1 MGITAE
7 TAASNEIHDKLDKV
21 RGGFRAGTLRDVN
34 DRVTQLRQLK
44 RFLAEEETAIA
55 RALRVDL
62 GKSATEAYAT
72 EIGFV
77 ISEVDHV
84 LSNIE
89 KWTSPRK
96 VGVPLHQRPGSGRVV
111 PEPLGT
117 VLIISPWNYPLQLL
131 LAPLVPA
138 IAAGNTAI
146 LKPSEIAPATAAVIE
161 DLLLNYLDGRVV
173 QVVSGGVEETTE
185 LLAEQWDHIFY
196 TGNGTVGKI
205 VMRAAAEHLTPVTLE
220 LGGKSP
226 AIVTASAD
234 VTVSARRIAWG
245 KCINAGQTCVAPDY
259 VLAHDS
265 IADQFVADLGTA
277 ITEFYGEDIAS
288 SPDYGRIVSDRHFDR
303 VSALLDSGG
312 YDELAFGGFADR
324 STKFISPTVVTG
336 VDPTSRLMSEEIFGP
351 ILPVLTYR
359 DLGEAIDFVNARPKP
374 LALYVFASNDRD
386 ANRVISHTSSGG
398 VTVNHTLLHLA
409 IPDFPF
415 GGVGPSG
422 MGSYHGEAGFNVFSH
437 LKPVLRRGTKPDPKL
452 AYPPYTDFKQ
462 KLIRKFL

>member
-1 MGITAE
+1 MTITVE
-7 TAASNEIHDKLDKV
+7 TTSSNDIPAKLAKV
-21 RGGFRAGTLRDVN
+21 REGFRAGTLRDVN

-44 RFLAEEETAIA
+44 RFLIEEEPAIVE
-55 RALRVDL
+55 ALRADL
-62 GKSATEAYAT
+62 GKSAIEAYTT
-72 EIGFV
+72 EIGFT
-77 ISEVDHV
+77 INEVDHM
-84 LSNIE
+84 LKNIE

-96 VGVPLHQRPGSGRVV
+96 VGLPIHQRPGSGRIV

-138 IAAGNTAI
+138 IAAGNTAV
-146 LKPSEIAPATAAVIE
+146 LKPSEIAPATAALVE
-161 DLLLNYLDGRVV
+161 QRLLNYLDSRVV
-173 QVVSGGVEETTE
+173 QVVTGGVDETTE
-185 LLAEQWDHIFY
+185 LLAEPWDHIFY

-226 AIVTASAD
+226 AIVTTSAD
-234 VTVSARRIAWG
+234 VAVSARRIAWG

-259 VLAHDS
+259 VLVAEA
-265 IADQFVADLGTA
+265 IADEFLADLGAA
-277 ITEFYGEDIAS
+277 ITEFYGDDVAAS
-288 SPDYGRIVSDRHFDR
+288 ADYGRIVSERHFDR
-303 VSALLDSGG
+303 LSSLLDRGG
-312 YDELAFGGFADR
+312 YDEMVIGGAADR
-324 STKFISPTVVTG
+324 STKFFPPTVLTG
-336 VDPTSRLMSEEIFGP
+336 VDPDSALMSEEIFGP

-374 LALYVFASNDRD
+374 LALYVFAGNDRD
-386 ANRVISHTSSGG
+386 ANRVVSHTSSGG
-398 VTVNHTLLHLA
+398 VTINHTLLHLA

-437 LKPVLRRGTKPDPKL
+437 LKPVLRRGTKPDPKI

-462 KLIRKFL
+462 KVIRKML